1 MFARAPPLRRERDF
15 PVAIYRK
22 RGESTIRK
30 LLSCE
35 RLSMGR

>member
-1 MFARAPPLRRERDF
+1 MFARAPPLRKVIDF
-15 PVAIYRK
+15 TVGIYRK
-22 RGESTIRK
+22 RCESTIRK